1 MTTSTST
8 KLVPLVGDRQKMY
21 APIFSSSQSPMNVSL
36 SIRATNEY
44 IGNISITVVY
54 WEDGQ
59 KHIIHDYLAG
69 SATTPINFSIQTPT
83 SLPPFMLYLDSDSAT
98 AVDIEVLYDLPL
110 NVGPVTSNDE
120 DIMSLEGTAKPLIVL
135 SDFTMDNKLLIP
147 DLKELYSTAETTR
160 SPLIVD
166 LDGDGVETTS
176 VSGGVYFD
184 HDSNG
189 FAENSSWVG
198 KDDGLL
204 VRDLNNNGQIDDGT
218 ELFGNNSVLSSGEK
232 ATNGFEALKDLD
244 SNNDGIFNSS
254 DTAWNE
260 VKVWKDSNQN
270 GKVDDGEL
278 LILEQANISGINLN
292 YQNSNTTDDNGNQHS
307 QIGSYTK
314 TDGTTSTITDVWFK
328 SDLMNT
334 SDKTKIDIP
343 DDIATLPN
351 IRGFGNVHDLHTAMA
366 LDTTGELKAL
376 VEQYI
381 TETDENNRDAILTN
395 IIYYWAGVQNMDPNG
410 RNPSRI
416 YGNVLG
422 DSRKLE
428 TIEEFMGEDF
438 LGTWCWGER
447 DPNPHGKAAPY
458 ILQMFDKIKDFC
470 KIQILAQTEYKSLLE
485 EIILKYDAE
494 TNQWTAN
501 VSAVVSN
508 LENLYNTNISAAVN
522 KSNQLAE
529 IIKSYSSMSDIVI
542 QAFRTAGTEYT
553 TDFGAL
559 LSSFA
564 SLNTL
569 GTTENDRIYG
579 DESDNIIA
587 GYIGN
592 DSLYGND
599 GNDTL
604 IGGTGNDYLSGGNG
618 ADTYIYNLG
627 DGHDTIDNSDEDE
640 QGTNADKIL
649 FGEDITVSM
658 VTIQRDG
665 YDLILK
671 INENDDIRVLS
682 YFDRL
687 GTTGATIENIE
698 FADGTVWNFNYVN
711 THWNN
716 SPSNGLGFVVEGD
729 NNDNNLSGT
738 TADDFIIGNAGNDT
752 LQGGD
757 GNDVLYGGYGND
769 SLLGGKGNDTYIYN
783 LGDGFDTIS
792 ETANEDSIAFGP
804 SISFDKLAFR
814 SDGYHL
820 IISLKGVSD
829 IIKISDFF
837 KGINYKVE
845 NLNFADGSSIKLSE
859 IGLKL
864 DQLDAGE
871 TIYGS
876 DFDDTIYAAGGDDK
890 VNAGSGND
898 TIYGGGGR
906 DTINGGSGND
916 IIYGNNGDDT
926 LSGGDGNDV
935 LYGNEG
941 FDYIYGE
948 AGNDTLIGGTGN
960 DYLSGGVDNDTYIYN
975 KGDGFDRIYDS
986 NGNSTIQFGEGI
998 SLDNLTF
1005 RRSDD
1010 NLIIIINWDENQGI
1024 QIDKF
1029 FYSSSCKNYILT
1041 FADGSSKNLLS
1052 TGLILQQT
1060 DENEKISATN
1070 YDDKI
1075 YGNGG
1080 NDTLSGGDGNDVLYG
1095 DAGDDTLNGEDGN
1108 DTLVGGKG
1116 DDRLNGGNGNNTF
1129 IYNLG
1134 DGFDK
1139 ISSAPS
1145 TSDINTVQFG
1155 KGISFDDFIFRRSD
1169 DNLIMTINGDETQG
1183 IQFYNFFFNNSYKN
1197 YTLTFADGSS
1207 KNLANIG
1214 LILHQ
1219 TDDDDN
1225 ISATRWDDVIH
1236 GNGGNDTLSG
1246 RAGND
1251 VIYGGAGDDTL
1262 NGNEGNDTLVGGK
1275 GDDNLN
1281 GGYGSDTY
1289 IYNLG
1294 DGFDSI
1300 SDSGEGNTIQF
1311 GEGIRLDTLTFTR
1324 TDDNLIITIN
1334 EDKTQGIQ
1342 LYNFFFNS
1350 SYKNYTLTFADGSS
1364 KNLSNTGL
1372 TLQQT
1377 NGDESVSA
1385 TSYDDI
1391 IYGNGGNDT
1400 LSGGSGDDILNG
1412 GAGNDTLTGGD
1423 GNDTLIGGK
1432 GDDSLNGN
1440 SGNDIYVY
1448 NLGDG
1453 FDTISDSSGS
1463 NIIQFGEN
1471 IAYENLSFRKE
1482 GNDLYININNDNNQG
1497 ICIYNFYYSSSYR
1510 RFTMQFADGSSHNLS
1525 AQSFTLNPSLNQTVT
1540 GDDDDNELVGGD
1552 GNDVINSGDG
1562 YDDIYGGKGNDTL
1575 NGGYDCDTYYYNIG
1589 DGRDTILD
1597 PKGQDKIVFGNGISA
1612 TDVSYL
1618 QNGNDLQLIIQNNQ
1632 EQTIVI
1638 KKFFENDTYKIEQL
1652 QFNDGTIINLTPEN
1666 IILTQSDKDDIVS
1679 GTAYNDTIYGNAG
1692 NDVISAGDGNDTI
1705 IGGFGNDTLNGG
1717 TGNDTYVYN
1726 LGDGLDVI
1734 TESGGND
1741 KIVFGEGINP
1751 DDLKFYQENNALMIY
1766 INNNPKQGIVI
1777 TNFFTTT
1784 GNMVETLEF
1793 SDGTTRSLNSL
1804 GFEFEA
1810 LNHEMSI
1817 SGTAFD
1823 DKIHGSDYD
1832 DVINGGAGD
1841 DELTGNQGN
1850 DTLNGGIGDD
1860 TYIYNLGDGFDT
1872 ISDSQGSDKIVFGEG
1887 ISAESLKYSRDG
1899 DSLVIIINNNI
1910 KQGIK
1915 ISNFFTGSNKIEILQ
1930 FADNSTLNIES
1941 CGFTFEQ
1948 NNSYETITGTNYD
1961 DVIYA
1966 YGGNDVVNAGDGNDT
1981 IIGGL
1986 GNDRLNGGSGNDTYI
2001 YNLGDGKD
2009 IISDTSGMDNI
2020 TFGEGIAYEDIRFS
2034 QEGNNLKLLI
2044 GNDASQSIII
2054 SNFFA
2059 SDENKVETLKF
2070 ANGDVYNIA
2079 QSGLV
2084 LHQNNRIETV
2094 TGTLY
2099 DDTIYGYGGADTI
2112 NAGAGNDL
2120 IVGGDG
2126 NDILNGGSGDDTYIY
2141 NLGDGMDIITDTQG
2155 SDTILFGEG
2164 ISAEDLRYVQEGGNL
2179 RIYVDGDNLNN
2190 SILINGQFSSQ
2201 ASQIEKLKFSDGSI
2215 LNLTN
2220 MGIAFNQ
2227 YDTSETINGTVF
2239 DDVIYAGSGH
2249 DIINAGD
2256 GDDILVGGK
2265 GNDTLKGGYGRDTYI
2280 YNLGDG
2286 CDTITETQG
2295 RDKIKFGTGI
2305 MLSNLTFTQNGNNL
2319 IITINEDKEQRI
2331 IINNFYAGNEYKVE
2345 SLEFSNGSTFNL
2357 STQGLTLL
2365 QTNAN
2370 ETINGTSY
2378 NDIIYGN
2385 GGHDTV
2391 NAGEGNDTIIGGIGN
2406 DTLNGGNG
2414 DDTYVWNLGDGF
2426 DTISESGGNDKI
2438 VFGEGINQNDLSFER
2453 IGNNLK
2459 ISVNGNEIQ
2468 GIQINNQFSSASYK
2482 VETIEF
2488 HDGSTLNI
2496 SNADQLI
2503 QAMNSFGINNS
2514 SLMDTLSDPTQDVS
2528 DMYSLT
2534 ANSDLTK
2541 KAI

>member
-1 MTTSTST
+1 M
-8 KLVPLVGDRQKMY
+8 
-21 APIFSSSQSPMNVSL
+21 
-36 SIRATNEY
+36 
-44 IGNISITVVY
+44 
-54 WEDGQ
+54 
-59 KHIIHDYLAG
+59 
-69 SATTPINFSIQTPT
+69 
-83 SLPPFMLYLDSDSAT
+83 
-98 AVDIEVLYDLPL
+98 
-110 NVGPVTSNDE
+110 
-120 DIMSLEGTAKPLIVL
+120 
-135 SDFTMDNKLLIP
+135 
-147 DLKELYSTAETTR
+147 
-160 SPLIVD
+160 
-166 LDGDGVETTS
+166 
-176 VSGGVYFD
+176 
-184 HDSNG
+184 
-189 FAENSSWVG
+189 
-198 KDDGLL
+198 
-204 VRDLNNNGQIDDGT
+204 
-218 ELFGNNSVLSSGEK
+218 
-232 ATNGFEALKDLD
+232 
-244 SNNDGIFNSS
+244 
-254 DTAWNE
+254 
-260 VKVWKDSNQN
+260 
-270 GKVDDGEL
+270 
-278 LILEQANISGINLN
+278 
-292 YQNSNTTDDNGNQHS
+292 
-307 QIGSYTK
+307 
-314 TDGTTSTITDVWFK
+314 
-328 SDLMNT
+328 
-334 SDKTKIDIP
+334 
-343 DDIATLPN
+343 
-351 IRGFGNVHDLHTAMA
+351 
-366 LDTTGELKAL
+366 
-376 VEQYI
+376 
-381 TETDENNRDAILTN
+381 
-395 IIYYWAGVQNMDPNG
+395 
-410 RNPSRI
+410 
-416 YGNVLG
+416 
-422 DSRKLE
+422 
-428 TIEEFMGEDF
+428 
-438 LGTWCWGER
+438 
-447 DPNPHGKAAPY
+447 
-458 ILQMFDKIKDFC
+458 
-470 KIQILAQTEYKSLLE
+470 
-485 EIILKYDAE
+485 
-494 TNQWTAN
+494 
-501 VSAVVSN
+501 
-508 LENLYNTNISAAVN
+508 
-522 KSNQLAE
+522 
-529 IIKSYSSMSDIVI
+529 
-542 QAFRTAGTEYT
+542 
-553 TDFGAL
+553 
-559 LSSFA
+559 
-564 SLNTL
+564 
-569 GTTENDRIYG
+569 
-579 DESDNIIA
+579 
-587 GYIGN
+587 
-592 DSLYGND
+592 
-599 GNDTL
+599 
-604 IGGTGNDYLSGGNG
+604 
-618 ADTYIYNLG
+618 
-627 DGHDTIDNSDEDE
+627 
-640 QGTNADKIL
+640 
-649 FGEDITVSM
+649 
-658 VTIQRDG
+658 
-665 YDLILK
+665 
-671 INENDDIRVLS
+671 
-682 YFDRL
+682 
-687 GTTGATIENIE
+687 
-698 FADGTVWNFNYVN
+698 
-711 THWNN
+711 
-716 SPSNGLGFVVEGD
+716 
-729 NNDNNLSGT
+729 
-738 TADDFIIGNAGNDT
+738 
-752 LQGGD
+752 
-757 GNDVLYGGYGND
+757 
-769 SLLGGKGNDTYIYN
+769 
-783 LGDGFDTIS
+783 
-792 ETANEDSIAFGP
+792 
-804 SISFDKLAFR
+804 
-814 SDGYHL
+814 
-820 IISLKGVSD
+820 
-829 IIKISDFF
+829 
-837 KGINYKVE
+837 
-845 NLNFADGSSIKLSE
+845 
-859 IGLKL
+859 
-864 DQLDAGE
+864 
-871 TIYGS
+871 
-876 DFDDTIYAAGGDDK
+876 
-890 VNAGSGND
+890 
-898 TIYGGGGR
+898 
-906 DTINGGSGND
+906 
-916 IIYGNNGDDT
+916 
-926 LSGGDGNDV
+926 
-935 LYGNEG
+935 
-941 FDYIYGE
+941 
-948 AGNDTLIGGTGN
+948 
-960 DYLSGGVDNDTYIYN
+960 
-975 KGDGFDRIYDS
+975 
-986 NGNSTIQFGEGI
+986 
-998 SLDNLTF
+998 
-1005 RRSDD
+1005 
-1010 NLIIIINWDENQGI
+1010 
-1024 QIDKF
+1024 
-1029 FYSSSCKNYILT
+1029 
-1041 FADGSSKNLLS
+1041 
-1052 TGLILQQT
+1052 
-1060 DENEKISATN
+1060 
-1070 YDDKI
+1070 
-1075 YGNGG
+1075 
-1080 NDTLSGGDGNDVLYG
+1080 
-1095 DAGDDTLNGEDGN
+1095 NGEDGN
-1108 DTLVGGKG
+1108 DTLVGSKG
-1116 DDRLNGGNGNNTF
+1116 DDNLNGGNGNNTY

-1155 KGISFDDFIFRRSD
+1155 EGISFDDFIFRRSD

-1183 IQFYNFFFNNSYKN
+1183 IQLYRFFYNDSYKN

-1225 ISATRWDDVIH
+1225 ISATRWDDVIY
-1236 GNGGNDTLSG
+1236 GNGGNDTLNG
-1246 RAGND
+1246 GTGND
-1251 VIYGGAGDDTL
+1251 VLYGDAGDDTL

-1311 GEGIRLDTLTFTR
+1311 GEGIHLDNLTFTR
-1324 TDDNLIITIN
+1324 ADDNLIITIN

-1364 KNLSNTGL
+1364 KNLLNTGL

-1575 NGGYDCDTYYYNIG
+1575 NGGYDRDTYYYNIG

-1705 IGGFGNDTLNGG
+1705 IGGLGNDTLNGG

-1986 GNDRLNGGSGNDTYI
+1986 GNDR
-2001 YNLGDGKD
+2001 
-2009 IISDTSGMDNI
+2009 
-2020 TFGEGIAYEDIRFS
+2020 
-2034 QEGNNLKLLI
+2034 
-2044 GNDASQSIII
+2044 
-2054 SNFFA
+2054 
-2059 SDENKVETLKF
+2059 
-2070 ANGDVYNIA
+2070 
-2079 QSGLV
+2079 
-2084 LHQNNRIETV
+2084 
-2094 TGTLY
+2094 
-2099 DDTIYGYGGADTI
+2099 
-2112 NAGAGNDL
+2112 
-2120 IVGGDG
+2120 
-2126 NDILNGGSGDDTYIY
+2126 LNGGSGDDTYIY

-2514 SLMDTLSDPTQDVS
+2514 SLMDTLSNPTQDVS